1 MQQHMSENWISRD
14 CHNETANEGKE
25 ASGANQLAET
35 EVLTVRDCSN
45 VIFHS
50 WEIGKFMFVLTQKES
65 WKSINI

>member
-25 ASGANQLAET
+25 ASGADQLDT
-35 EVLTVRDCSN
+35 RDRSADCFD